1 MSTPLND
8 EIRSKLTEH
17 KNNYK
22 LCNLNLLSCYGGLYP
37 ATLTK
42 LSYVIFTQILSN
54 KMYHKKDSKYYDEQ
68 EEKRIHT
75 SLSITPTILLENCHP
90 TKYRLEGKDANK
102 DIGNIVKRI
111 NELDDNNI
119 FYVWKCGYPKNYM
132 FVLERDIGLWKFYNP
147 KAYVTPKTLK
157 KIILSTRGMCNSM
170 FKILQESGDKSNIHD
185 VRKSF
190 CEFISGIVKKL
201 DPSIGDTFP
210 KWDEGSGYK
219 EYLINVNNIVR
230 TLSPY
235 QGLEIDSTFFDRL
248 PLEVKLKFDTKP
260 RKKRG
265 TNASLES
272 DLLPK
277 DGGLIKTPK
286 RKSKTTSVKE
296 AKTKFDTFVSIEP
309 LKNANSFCQ
318 YYRSLIK
325 STDKDAKFHEY
336 KIETPPAAVILDK
349 LKESNKDEDFVRSW
363 ILFYVESKLKGN
375 NIRNR
380 DKTSLRTFQ
389 KTYDEYS
396 SRYIGCGV

>member
-1 MSTPLND
+1 MYLQ
-8 EIRSKLTEH
+8 KL
-17 KNNYK
+17 
-22 LCNLNLLSCYGGLYP
+22 
-37 ATLTK
+37 
-42 LSYVIFTQILSN
+42 
-54 KMYHKKDSKYYDEQ
+54 
-68 EEKRIHT
+68 
-75 SLSITPTILLENCHP
+75 
-90 TKYRLEGKDANK
+90 
-102 DIGNIVKRI
+102 
-111 NELDDNNI
+111 
-119 FYVWKCGYPKNYM
+119 
-132 FVLERDIGLWKFYNP
+132 
-147 KAYVTPKTLK
+147 
-157 KIILSTRGMCNSM
+157 
-170 FKILQESGDKSNIHD
+170 
-185 VRKSF
+185 
-190 CEFISGIVKKL
+190 
-201 DPSIGDTFP
+201 
-210 KWDEGSGYK
+210 
-219 EYLINVNNIVR
+219 
-230 TLSPY
+230 
-235 QGLEIDSTFFDRL
+235 
-248 PLEVKLKFDTKP
+248 KLKFDTKP